1 MAENTWF
8 SWGYNMLQH
17 LLLNDHFFSSH
28 HVSLTSHGFDESDRG
43 YTQRYAH
50 DASSTTGCDSW
61 CGSGGLKVG
70 KLRSKKIPKIRL
82 MEEFRRKPPG
92 MVLKPSQ
99 LMG

>member
-1 MAENTWF
+1 M
-8 SWGYNMLQH
+8 
-17 LLLNDHFFSSH
+17 NDHFFSSH